1 MQKENMIIQKWGL
14 PNNSIIFNNKPS
26 LVGYTSR
33 KLNNNSYYHFTNKEP
48 NNKILSDLFVF
59 KGEPCYDSQ
68 EYNWIN
74 FHSLEKGKNSSI
86 CKAKNGKKYS
96 RYISLHDSISLFQ
109 LYDENFILYYSL
121 SGLKDNE
128 NKEKMKNY
136 KINLFYRNFIG
147 YDLFCLKK
155 NNIRDLY
162 LEILKLYELAENER
176 FFYAKC
182 FNLFKTILERF
193 EDISFNLILEIFLF
207 TVFCF
212 FIFLI

>member
-1 MQKENMIIQKWGL
+1 
-14 PNNSIIFNNKPS
+14 
-26 LVGYTSR
+26 
-33 KLNNNSYYHFTNKEP
+33 
-48 NNKILSDLFVF
+48 
-59 KGEPCYDSQ
+59 
-68 EYNWIN
+68 
-74 FHSLEKGKNSSI
+74 
-86 CKAKNGKKYS
+86 
-96 RYISLHDSISLFQ
+96 
-109 LYDENFILYYSL
+109 
-121 SGLKDNE
+121 
-128 NKEKMKNY
+128 MKNY

-176 FFYAKC
+176 FFYAKS

-212 FIFLI
+212 FYFFNIDFSSKKRIAQEILIPELILLIALFRNIIEWKEKPKENKFHIIDKIYDCCMNILNINFQK